1 MLKVK
6 KLRKPKLFQINGA
19 TTALKPYRVRRPNQ
33 SLLQSISILSDCQN
47 KATIKDGNK
56 VLFEMYIC
64 TGEAA
69 KEVNLPIPLKVT
81 TKLSITSIK
90 EARFTMQFIKFEKTK
105 RRSGVFQRQ
114 TPFKPTKLVMDINFY
129 EELEK
134 SLIEYS
140 RQRA

>member
-1 MLKVK
+1 
-6 KLRKPKLFQINGA
+6 
-19 TTALKPYRVRRPNQ
+19 
-33 SLLQSISILSDCQN
+33 
-47 KATIKDGNK
+47 
-56 VLFEMYIC
+56 MYIC

-140 RQRA
+140 RQRARSAGPSTLCSEPSGGARLPSPGG